1 MMEEEQ
7 IKEFKKQ
14 HIKTY
19 KNAIIENIK
28 NNTKSLVNDDIKSL
42 IVKPPLDSMDS
53 IKNKFLSVA
62 KKDKIVLNTEELSK
76 ILDDY
81 RKCLNKVL
89 VDIEK
94 ERISVLSKKVE
105 EYSFDSSDDVVVFYK
120 KDFININKFIKKT
133 VKNQLLIALEI
144 VNKKIYKVFSKDVE
158 DSVKDKF
165 TQEVVKYLKSNYQKQ
180 LLDNLDIK
188 VLVKDT
194 TLINGIK
201 ESTDHYVFTLN
212 NSKLLN
218 LD

>member
-1 MMEEEQ
+1 MDVEELKQ
-7 IKEFKKQ
+7 Q

-28 NNTKSLVNDDIKSL
+28 NNTKSLVNDDINSL
-42 IVKPPLDSMDS
+42 IAKPPLDSMDS

-89 VDIEK
+89 SEIEK
-94 ERISVLSKKVE
+94 ERIGVLSKKVE

-120 KDFININKFIKKT
+120 KDFININKFIKKN
-133 VKNQLLIALEI
+133 VKDQLASALEI
-144 VNKKIYKVFSKDVE
+144 VNKKIDKVFSKDVE

-180 LLDNLDIK
+180 LLDSLDIK
-188 VLVKDT
+188 ILVKDT

>member
-1 MMEEEQ
+1 MDVEELKQ
-7 IKEFKKQ
+7 Q

-42 IVKPPLDSMDS
+42 IAKPPLDSMDS

-89 VDIEK
+89 GDIEK

-120 KDFININKFIKKT
+120 KDFININKFIKKND
-133 VKNQLLIALEI
+133 KDQLASALEI
-144 VNKKIYKVFSKDVE
+144 VNKKIDKVFSKDVE
-158 DSVKDKF
+158 DGIKDKF

-180 LLDNLDIK
+180 LLDSLDIK
-188 VLVKDT
+188 ILVKDT

>member
-1 MMEEEQ
+1 MDVEELKQ
-7 IKEFKKQ
+7 Q

-42 IVKPPLDSMDS
+42 IAKPPLDSMDS

-89 VDIEK
+89 GDIEK

-133 VKNQLLIALEI
+133 VKDQLASALEI

-165 TQEVVKYLKSNYQKQ
+165 TQEVVKYLKSSYQKQ

>member
-1 MMEEEQ
+1 MDVEELKQ
-7 IKEFKKQ
+7 Q

-42 IVKPPLDSMDS
+42 IAKPPLDSMDS

-133 VKNQLLIALEI
+133 VKDQLASALEI

-165 TQEVVKYLKSNYQKQ
+165 TQEVVKYLKSSYQKQ

>member
-1 MMEEEQ
+1 MDVEELKQ
-7 IKEFKKQ
+7 Q

-120 KDFININKFIKKT
+120 KDFININKFIKKN
-133 VKNQLLIALEI
+133 VKDQLASALEI
-144 VNKKIYKVFSKDVE
+144 VNKKIDKVFSKDVE
-158 DSVKDKF
+158 DGIKDKF

-180 LLDNLDIK
+180 LLDSLDIK

>member
-1 MMEEEQ
+1 MDVEELKQ
-7 IKEFKKQ
+7 Q

-133 VKNQLLIALEI
+133 VKDQLASALEI

-165 TQEVVKYLKSNYQKQ
+165 TQEVVKYLKSSYQKQ